1 MEIVFAPK
9 AIEHLNF
16 WKKSGNKAVQKK
28 INQLILAIQENPFE
42 GIGKPEQ
49 LKYELAGSWSRR
61 INEEHRIVYEIHDN
75 GIIIILEIQ
84 SLKGHY

>member
-28 INQLILAIQENPFE
+28 INQLILAIQKNPFE

>member
-1 MEIVFAPK
+1 MEIEFTKQAHK
-9 AIEHLNF
+9 DLEF

-28 INQLILAIQENPFE
+28 ISELLEDILQHPFQ

-49 LKYELAGSWSRR
+49 LKHTLAGSWSRR
-61 INEEHRIVYEIHDN
+61 INTEHRIVYEVIDET
-75 GIIIILEIQ
+75 IFIE